1 MRGHGSDQNER
12 ARHLMMAALDGELS
26 PDQRTDLDRLLS
38 ADAELRAEWERLVKV
53 KEVTGVMSY
62 REPPDEIWETYW
74 ISVYNRLERGVG
86 WILLCLGT
94 LALLGFGIWEGVRTL
109 LADTELPGFVKIAV
123 FVAAFGGTILLFSVI
138 REKLFARRRDAY
150 KEIQR

>member
-1 MRGHGSDQNER
+1 MRGHGSDQDER

-26 PDQRTDLDRLLS
+26 PDQQADLDRLLG
-38 ADAELRAEWERLVKV
+38 ADAELRAEWEGLVKV

-62 REPPDEIWETYW
+62 REPPEEVWETYW
-74 ISVYNRLERGVG
+74 ISVYNRLERGLG
-86 WILLCLGT
+86 WILLCVGT
-94 LALLGFGIWEGVRTL
+94 LVLLGFGIWEGVDAL
-109 LADTELPGFVKIAV
+109 LADTELPAFVKIAV

-138 REKLFARRRDAY
+138 REKLFTRRRDAY